1 MCEIY
6 FECLAAALAY
16 QITLDYVLFRQT
28 GQSLFRCLCN
38 QCESEP
44 FISSKINSNL
54 GGRAKGILFVWQIV
68 DIR

>member
-16 QITLDYVLFRQT
+16 QITLDCVLFRQT
-28 GQSLFRCLCN
+28 GQSLFRCLRN

-54 GGRAKGILFVWQIV
+54 GAGPRGFCLYGK
-68 DIR
+68 